1 MNKMKENKKMYLTPK
16 VTAVVFKVEVGYEFS
31 IGTSSAADETAFTT
45 IEPNGRNNAYSL
57 RGGADDDNWVPFQ

>member
-16 VTAVVFKVEVGYEFS
+16 VSVVAFRIEGGYALSGNGNTAAQVS
-31 IGTSSAADETAFTT
+31 NFTT

-57 RGGADDDNWVPFQ
+57 RGGEGDGWVPFQ